1 MTCMLQGD
9 DMIKNNR
16 GEGHLEYLPLKFNC
30 KKKPGWWRIIDQTV
44 NPRLGY
50 LLGEKIFLWCGSA
63 LAQTIYPTAN

>member
-30 KKKPGWWRIIDQTV
+30 KKKPG
-44 NPRLGY
+44 
-50 LLGEKIFLWCGSA
+50 
-63 LAQTIYPTAN
+63 